1 MNVTNFSAFTSIAF
15 NLYKVNEM
23 RIVRIRQHVIQA
35 TTDVR
40 ADAVK
45 ARINVAGN
53 EFIGDSCATKK
64 SFDPEGSV

>member
-53 EFIGDSCATKK
+53 KFLGDYCATKK